1 MESNIE
7 DIKNEFKEA
16 FHLVAP
22 EIVFEKIDL
31 NRPLRDQVEIDS
43 LDLYNLIVT
52 LQKKTGFY
60 IPDSKL
66 AELKSLNELFNYIIG
81 QKKIMGE
88 VNEFKS

>member
-1 MESNIE
+1 MESNFE
-7 DIKNEFKEA
+7 DIKHDFKEA
-16 FHLVAP
+16 FHQIAP
-22 EIVFEKIDL
+22 EIAFEKIDL

-43 LDLYNLIVT
+43 LDLYNVIVM

-81 QKKIMGE
+81 QKKL
-88 VNEFKS
+88 